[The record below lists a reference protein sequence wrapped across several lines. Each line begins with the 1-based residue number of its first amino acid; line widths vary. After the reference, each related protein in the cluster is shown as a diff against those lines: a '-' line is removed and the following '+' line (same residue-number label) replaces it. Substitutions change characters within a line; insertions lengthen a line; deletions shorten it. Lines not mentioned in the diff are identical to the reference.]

1 MKRRETFHHGDLRE
15 ALVAAASTMVAER
28 RGADISLR
36 EVAEAVGVSHTAA
49 YRHFAAKADLL
60 AEIARRGFEAM
71 EATIDRAMEAAAR
84 NDGSAARSRLLTAG
98 LAYVDFAETHPGY
111 YRVMFL
117 PGLCDR
123 SRHPALGQAAEDAFE
138 RLVDL
143 VVNEQ
148 RNGRV
153 RSDTAAVLVASSLW
167 AAEHGYA
174 GLLLD
179 GQFDE
184 RPQGGAGAPPADRC
198 VLISAL
204 VAGFSI

>member
-1 MKRRETFHHGDLRE
+1 MMRRETFHHGDLRQ
-15 ALVAAASTMVAER
+15 ALVATASTMVAER
-28 RGADISLR
+28 RGADFSLR

-60 AEIARRGFEAM
+60 AEIARRGFEVL
-71 EATIDRAMEAAAR
+71 ETTIDQAMEAASRA
-84 NDGSAARSRLLTAG
+84 GATAAPSRLLNSG
-98 LAYVDFAETHPGY
+98 LAYLAFAEAHPGY

-123 SRHPALGQAAEDAFE
+123 SRHPALGQAAEAAFR

-143 VVNEQ
+143 VAEEQ
-148 RNGRV
+148 RIGRV
-153 RSDTAAVLVASSLW
+153 RADIAAGLIASSLW

-179 GQFDE
+179 KQFDE
-184 RPQGGAGAPPADRC
+184 GPEGVSEAPPADRG

-204 VAGFSI
+204 VAGFST